1 MLALRRTLVT
11 AIIAVSAS
19 VCAQAP
25 ATSPAEGT
33 IAPALKLQDQAGKWH
48 TLEQYKGKW
57 VVLYFYPKDF
67 TGGCTTQ
74 ACELRDNIFA
84 FKKADAVIL
93 GVSVDDVGLARKIRQ
108 GTQPAVRHP
117 RRSDQGGV
125 RQVWR
130 ADDLWHRQLA
140 SRQTFLIGPD
150 GKIVKHWAKVDP
162 KGHSDMV
169 LAEIKAHTPRLPRRA
184 ERNKNPRPQKPA
196 FSLGQSIPLPATSLT
211 RPPTPGLTN
220 INRIVLRVSMPRVQ
234 SAQVAASFTEFT
246 HGAIETVQRQRKHA
260 ARRPARA

>member
-25 ATSPAEGT
+25 AASPAEGT
-33 IAPALKLQDQAGKWH
+33 MAPALKLQDQAGKWQ

-93 GVSVDDVGLARKIRQ
+93 GVSVDDVGSHEKFAKEHSLPFDILADPTKEVS
-108 GTQPAVRHP
+108 AK
-117 RRSDQGGV
+117 
-125 RQVWR
+125 VWR
-130 ADDLWHRQLA
+130 ADHLRYRSTREPPDVPHRPRWQD
-140 SRQTFLIGPD
+140 RQALGES
-150 GKIVKHWAKVDP
+150 G
-162 KGHSDMV
+162 S
-169 LAEIKAHTPRLPRRA
+169 
-184 ERNKNPRPQKPA
+184 ERP
-196 FSLGQSIPLPATSLT
+196 LG
-211 RPPTPGLTN
+211 
-220 INRIVLRVSMPRVQ
+220 
-234 SAQVAASFTEFT
+234 
-246 HGAIETVQRQRKHA
+246 HGAGRDQGPFR
-260 ARRPARA
+260 